1 MQDLIAGLK
10 ARDRSAFERVMSMFK
25 TKIYN
30 YLRMMVHDPEL
41 AEELT
46 QDTFVKVFF
55 KAHTLR
61 SDNLKAWIYTIATN
75 LARNEFRRRQI
86 RHWLSLD
93 EIGERAI
100 AVHPSQVDNMTLESL
115 LARLPA
121 KYRAPVVLKEINN
134 FSFKEIA
141 AMTGKPVGTVKTLV
155 FRGKERMR
163 AMLEKQQS
171 TEDSLLSNEGFT
183 RALVNGGLK

>member
-93 EIGERAI
+93 EIGEGAI

-115 LARLPA
+115 LAGLPA